1 MKLHNS
7 TYRLVLTALFVALV
21 ILFGLTPVGLI
32 SLGFINVTLLC
43 IPVIAGTLILGLKT
57 GLLLGRV
64 FWAGEFFEHARR
76 IAYATFLIGGNAVF
90 RQWLSRSA
98 DVLCAPAGGS
108 SGGVGRV

>member
-21 ILFGLTPVGLI
+21 ILFGLTPAGLI

-43 IPVIAGTLILGLKT
+43 IPVIADGPSA
-57 GLLLGRV
+57 GRV
-64 FWAGEFFEHARR
+64 FWAGEFFEHAWR

-90 RQWLSRSA
+90 RQWLSRGA

-108 SGGVGRV
+108 RGGVGRV